1 MIRSEFRRATPAL
14 VFVAI
19 GFTSA
24 ASAAR
29 AQDTVVTAGL
39 NVQFVSG
46 SFGSTQTTR
55 LVYAPALIRIDTG
68 RFEIAGYFP
77 YLTVDDGTVTLSQ
90 GGFVPMQGTLTAA
103 PAAGMPM
110 NAGTMR
116 GMMAGSSVPSGATP
130 GSAETSFL
138 TNQGGFG
145 DLVASV
151 GYRVLDNPFA
161 RLRLV
166 VGSRVKFP
174 TAMAAHGLG
183 TGQADIGGVAT
194 VRKRF
199 DTGWI
204 SGEAGYLFVGDPA
217 GADLRNAASWSVG
230 GGKRL
235 TGRVYLLA
243 SAYGNSAILRGFAA
257 PIQVGAG
264 LGVRVGGRL
273 TFSVLPTLGL
283 TEASPRYGVAL
294 GVSTEMFR
302 Q

>member
-1 MIRSEFRRATPAL
+1 MTRSELRRAAPAL
-14 VFVAI
+14 ALVAI

-24 ASAAR
+24 ASPAR
-29 AQDTVVTAGL
+29 AQDTVVTAGF

-55 LVYAPALIRIDTG
+55 LVYAPAVLRIDTG
-68 RFEIAGYFP
+68 RFEIGGYFP
-77 YLTVDDGTVTLSQ
+77 YLTIDDGTVTLSQ
-90 GGFVPMQGTLTAA
+90 GGFVPMRGTVTAA

-110 NAGTMR
+110 TTTR
-116 GMMAGSSVPSGATP
+116 GMMGGSNVSGGAAP
-130 GSAETSFL
+130 GSEQVSPVL

-145 DLVASV
+145 DIVASV
-151 GYRVLDNPFA
+151 GYRVVDNPVA

-183 TGQADIGGVAT
+183 TGRADIGGVAT

-217 GADLRNAASWSVG
+217 GVDLRNAASWAVG
-230 GGKRL
+230 TGRRL
-235 TGRVYLLA
+235 TGRVYLLG
-243 SAYGNSAILRGFAA
+243 SAYGNSAILPGFSA
-257 PIQVGAG
+257 PIEMGAG
-264 LGVRVGGRL
+264 LGVRVGDRL
-273 TFSVLPTLGL
+273 TVSVLPTFGL
-283 TEASPRYGVAL
+283 TKASPRYGVAL
-294 GVSTEMFR
+294 GMSTEMFR